1 MTYLR
6 ASIWHRE
13 SRSEIVEEMRRVGLG
28 MTAEVVGHFAIFAKT
43 SFEPTL
49 L

>member
-13 SRSEIVEEMRRVGLG
+13 SRSEIVEEMKRLGL
-28 MTAEVVGHFAIFAKT
+28 EVSPDVVGQIAIFAKT